1 MSAKK
6 LKQLEAEFGNL
17 FGNEW
22 AIKVEDVSYDYFI
35 TFQYG
40 GDCTIYLSDNVYL
53 FLDVTGGIHYF
64 GGSSTLSVTVSLE
77 RDETFADKLFDD
89 HQQFDGWLDPDTIKT
104 TVRTFIKDRL
114 NKAADTLLSP

>member
-40 GDCTIYLSDNVYL
+40 GDCAIYLSDDIFL
-53 FLDVTGGIHYF
+53 FLDVTGVIHYF
-64 GGSSTLSVTVSLE
+64 GGSSKLSVTVSLE
-77 RDETFADKLFDD
+77 VDETFADKLFDD
-89 HQQFDGWLDPDTIKT
+89 HQHFDGWLDPDTIKGM
-104 TVRTFIKDRL
+104 VRAFIKERL